1 VFVGFDCQRS
11 AWFLKNGIVGSDEEA
26 GEIAHG
32 WHMCYVQINQIR
44 RCFMPQA
51 PQEAMVRKPILMPRN
66 LITKVDDIAKSRK
79 VSFAEV
85 VRDAVDVYDLDVTPA
100 ESKIL
105 EAMLDT
111 AISSINNSIHK
122 IEALEKRLDETHK
135 MLEARRGPR
144 G

>member
-1 VFVGFDCQRS
+1 
-11 AWFLKNGIVGSDEEA
+11 
-26 GEIAHG
+26 
-32 WHMCYVQINQIR
+32 
-44 RCFMPQA
+44 MPQA
-51 PQEAMVRKPILMPRN
+51 QQEAMVRKPILMPRS
-66 LITKVDDIAKSRK
+66 LITKVDGIAKSRK

-85 VRDAVDVYDLDVTPA
+85 VRDAVDVYDLDVTPE

-135 MLEARRGPR
+135 TLEARRGPR